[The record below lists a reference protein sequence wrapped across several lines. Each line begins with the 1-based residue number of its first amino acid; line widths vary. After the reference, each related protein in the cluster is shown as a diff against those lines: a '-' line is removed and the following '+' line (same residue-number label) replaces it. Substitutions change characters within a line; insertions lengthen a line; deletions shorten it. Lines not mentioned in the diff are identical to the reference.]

1 MLNRQ
6 NVKNVLIPLVPG
18 EMKVT
23 VVDDSTLQVARRG
36 ESESSISAWS
46 SILADVRFVEQRRG
60 VWFSDGHGDI
70 DRFRD
75 MIVRYVLSQPLEW

>member
-6 NVKNVLIPLVPG
+6 TVKNVMIPLVPG

-36 ESESSISAWS
+36 ESRSHTSSEH
-46 SILADVRFVEQRRG
+46 VRATDIRVAEQRRG
-60 VWFSDGHGDI
+60 VWFSDNTGDI

-75 MIVRYVLSQPLEW
+75 VIVR